1 MSLGGGNFVKQ
12 DKVLPG
18 AYINYVSAASATA
31 QLSARGVATMPV
43 ELDWGAS
50 GKMIEICGDDFRN
63 DSMKI
68 LGYSY
73 DDDKLKSLRDVFIG
87 AKTLLLYRLNGNGD
101 KASND
106 FATAQYA
113 GTRGNDIKI
122 VIQSDVDD
130 EAKFNVVT
138 YLGANK
144 VDQQVVGTAADL
156 IDNDYVTFKKDAE
169 LAVTAATPLT
179 GGTNST
185 VDGTAYQEYANL
197 AETYSFNT
205 MGIISTD
212 EKIKKM
218 FVALC
223 KRMRDVIGIKFQLVV
238 YDYPEADYMGVISV
252 KNKVTDT
259 EASESSLVY
268 WVTGIQA
275 GCEVNKSCQNKRYDG
290 EFTVDTK
297 YTQAELITL
306 KRTGCFVLHNV
317 NSDVRV
323 LDDINSMVTVSAD
336 CGEVFKDNQTI
347 RVIDQVGND
356 DAVLFNTKYLGVVP
370 NNAAGRASLWSD
382 LVKIRQQLQKIGAI
396 ENFTDSSVTVAQG
409 KTKKSVVVDSTI
421 EVVNAMGIL
430 YMTVVV
436 Q

>member
-1 MSLGGGNFVKQ
+1 
-12 DKVLPG
+12 
-18 AYINYVSAASATA
+18 
-31 QLSARGVATMPV
+31 
-43 ELDWGAS
+43 
-50 GKMIEICGDDFRN
+50 
-63 DSMKI
+63 
-68 LGYSY
+68 
-73 DDDKLKSLRDVFIG
+73 
-87 AKTLLLYRLNGNGD
+87 
-101 KASND
+101 
-106 FATAQYA
+106 
-113 GTRGNDIKI
+113 
-122 VIQSDVDD
+122 
-130 EAKFNVVT
+130 
-138 YLGANK
+138 
-144 VDQQVVGTAADL
+144 
-156 IDNDYVTFKKDAE
+156 
-169 LAVTAATPLT
+169 
-179 GGTNST
+179 
-185 VDGTAYQEYANL
+185 
-197 AETYSFNT
+197 
-205 MGIISTD
+205 
-212 EKIKKM
+212 
-218 FVALC
+218 
-223 KRMRDVIGIKFQLVV
+223 MRDVIGIKFQLVV

-382 LVKIRQQLQKIGAI
+382 LVKIRQQLQEIGAI